1 MHVTSTCGLRTRIKG
16 VPGRL
21 TTEQRPPKQRVE
33 QGTSENESEALL
45 FAQPSVVPLRTGPV
59 WAWRVLGTTWEA
71 GVLPATPPRVELRA
85 AQRVRSREGLDAHW
99 PGSRLRVCALSHDE
113 VGSGGTDP
121 WVHSWSF

>member
-1 MHVTSTCGLRTRIKG
+1 MHVTSTCGLRTRITG

-59 WAWRVLGTTWEA
+59 LGLA
-71 GVLPATPPRVELRA
+71 GPRDNLGGGSPTGHTPQGRA
-85 AQRVRSREGLDAHW
+85 ACCSESKEQGGL
-99 PGSRLRVCALSHDE
+99 GRALA
-113 VGSGGTDP
+113 
-121 WVHSWSF
+121 WVQTPSLCPQS